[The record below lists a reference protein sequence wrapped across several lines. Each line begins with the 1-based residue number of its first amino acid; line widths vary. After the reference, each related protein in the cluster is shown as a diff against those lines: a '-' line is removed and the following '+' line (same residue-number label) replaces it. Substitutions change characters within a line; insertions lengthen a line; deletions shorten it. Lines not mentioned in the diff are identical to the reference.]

1 MNNDIKKFIREL
13 LKDYSNCEA
22 FSDETNL
29 FDIIPVYDLLYI
41 LNPIEKKYL
50 VDFSQI
56 ILDNDYNIMT
66 IENLSNEIDKKINY
80 DSSFNR

>member
-66 IENLSNEIDKKINY
+66 IENLSNEIAKKINY